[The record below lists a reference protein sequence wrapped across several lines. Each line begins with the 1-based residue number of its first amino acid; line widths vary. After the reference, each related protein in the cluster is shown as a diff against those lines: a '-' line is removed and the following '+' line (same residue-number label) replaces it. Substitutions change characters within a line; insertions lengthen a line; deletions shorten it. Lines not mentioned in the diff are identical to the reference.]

1 MATITLD
8 NDTYLYTA
16 LKYANEGLV
25 TKALTLLGKCDS
37 YAGHI
42 NRIVLLFLRGDFTV
56 ANLQLSTTVANFGK
70 QYNVIEDV
78 KLILSKYDAGCIAH
92 MALSQGKHLDN
103 RDNIAQEQIV
113 VIDQEDLQPLG
124 EIFEEE
130 IDFFEL
136 ADILNGH
143 RMYDIKSVE
152 YLNYIK
158 YKAYLMYAEGKQE
171 EANKLIEQILDTKT
185 DDIEILM
192 WKIMVLSNVREYD
205 KAMNIAEKIYQEVT
219 DINHLCYIAE
229 CLREGCG
236 NRKMLRSVVD
246 RILVGIDNCSSD
258 RVVLLMRTCNDYLTD
273 YKLASKFADFI
284 LQNYQYFP
292 IDALRDAIWV
302 FLNCGDVASAK
313 NGAMALLQSVP
324 SDVWAATVLIA
335 IASIDSATVTTFATS
350 MPPISIRGIA
360 LPRVISHYAISSLA
374 NQPTFDK
381 SIMIC
386 MRGVSH
392 HCKVLSRTSELTT
405 SLIEGL
411 LYHIDNTVLDDT
423 NVHYWVQLV
432 SDGLLWALYPMD
444 IMVAMMS
451 KLLSYSCSG
460 IFNINLG
467 KKVYQLNTKIF
478 GDIVEIPELLDT
490 MCVLSLLSNMTKG
503 KLNKYMDC
511 LDYQPIDDCFLTAS
525 ILAGQCGIKLS
536 SGALEE
542 LAEIFEWNNKRHA
555 K

>member
-1 MATITLD
+1 MATIKLD
-8 NDTYLYTA
+8 NDTYLHTA

-25 TKALTLLGKCDS
+25 TKALTLLGKCHS

-42 NRIVLLFLRGDFTV
+42 NRIVLLFLRGDFAV
-56 ANLQLSTTVANFGK
+56 ANMQLSTTVASFGK
-70 QYNVIEDV
+70 QYNVVEDV
-78 KLILSKYDAGCIAH
+78 KSILTRYDAGCIAH
-92 MALSQGKHLDN
+92 MTLSDGKHLDSKA
-103 RDNIAQEQIV
+103 NIDQDDIV

-143 RMYDIKSVE
+143 RMFDIKSVE

-185 DDIEILM
+185 SDLDILM

-205 KAMNIAEKIYQEVT
+205 KAMNIAEKIYQDVT

-236 NRKMLRSVVD
+236 NREMLRSVID

-258 RVVLLMRTCNDYLTD
+258 RIVTLLRICNDYLVD
-273 YKLASKFADFI
+273 YKLANSFASFI
-284 LQNYQYFP
+284 LHNYQYFP

-302 FLNCGDVASAK
+302 FFNCGDVASAK
-313 NGAMALLQSVP
+313 SGTMALLQSVP
-324 SDVWAATVLIA
+324 CDVWATTVLVA
-335 IASIDSATVTTFATS
+335 IGSIDSATVTTFATS
-350 MPPISIRGIA
+350 MPPIGIRGIA
-360 LPRVISHYAISSLA
+360 LPRVVSHYAISLLA
-374 NQPTFDK
+374 SQQTFDK
-381 SIMIC
+381 SAMLC
-386 MRGVSH
+386 MRGVAH

-411 LYHIDNTVLDDT
+411 LYHIDNTTLDEGNIALWT
-423 NVHYWVQLV
+423 QLV

-444 IMVAMMS
+444 IMVAIMS
-451 KLLSYSCSG
+451 KLLTHHCG
-460 IFNINLG
+460 DILHVNIG
-467 KKVYQLNTKIF
+467 KKVYLLNTKIF
-478 GDIVEIPELLDT
+478 ADIVSMPDVLDT
-490 MCVLSLLSNMTKG
+490 MCVLCLMSNMTKG
-503 KLNKYMDC
+503 KLVKYIGC
-511 LDYQPIDDCFLTAS
+511 LDDLLIADCFLTAGT
-525 ILAGQCGIKLS
+525 IAIQCGTKLT
-536 SGALEE
+536 SGAIEE
-542 LAEIFEWNNKRHA
+542 LKEIFEWNSKRHA